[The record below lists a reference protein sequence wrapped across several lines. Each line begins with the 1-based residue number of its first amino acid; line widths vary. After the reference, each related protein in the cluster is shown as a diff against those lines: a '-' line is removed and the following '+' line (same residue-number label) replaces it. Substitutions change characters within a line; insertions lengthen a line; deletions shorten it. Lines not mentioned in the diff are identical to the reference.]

1 MKHFY
6 ICQKVVKKISFLPN
20 SRSSHVRQMSLSL
33 VCSWFWCRLDQEKQ
47 KWNSRSEAG
56 GHNVVGLV
64 WVSMHVGLRKARV
77 KLSIS
82 SRWLVWAGRRLDGD
96 WEGRRGRILC
106 STPGESKAQTVREA
120 PRRPRGEGAEFEAE
134 NEENTIHSLWVF
146 GLPSVQR
153 WSFDANLK
161 IESFA
166 AKNSVVLFL
175 RFWNGNLYGRAISR
189 FLSITLYL

>member
-106 STPGESKAQTVREA
+106 SSPGESKAQTVREA

-146 GLPSVQR
+146 GFVGPPCRDAKSGFV
-153 WSFDANLK
+153 ANLK
-161 IESFA
+161 IDLRPQIQ
-166 AKNSVVLFL
+166 LFYFYAFGMEIYMVGL
-175 RFWNGNLYGRAISR
+175 FHL
-189 FLSITLYL
+189 F